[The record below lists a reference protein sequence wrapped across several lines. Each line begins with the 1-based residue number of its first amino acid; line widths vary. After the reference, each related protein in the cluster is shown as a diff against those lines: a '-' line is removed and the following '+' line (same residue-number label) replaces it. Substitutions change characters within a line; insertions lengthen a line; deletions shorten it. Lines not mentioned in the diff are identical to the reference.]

1 MSVVADVKAGALDVP
16 RTIRHKPIVALVVG
30 FLVLFLVL
38 LVEAYK
44 PGLVTGPIK
53 KLLNAIGV
61 KAA

>member
-1 MSVVADVKAGALDVP
+1 
-16 RTIRHKPIVALVVG
+16 VVG